1 MNAQAAANANTARA
15 ASTPSTP
22 VFGELVFE
30 VSFFLVVVLAFVVVE
45 AVVFAVAVAV
55 EDVVSASV
63 VVDVADEES

>member
-30 VSFFLVVVLAFVVVE
+30 VSFFLVVVLAFVVE